1 LLELPAIFSTLIPW
15 ITFAGMALL
24 SWGLKSFRRGIVSA
38 LGFADFEKVF
48 TFFFVVGISNEGVFF
63 AYGLYGM
70 LVLILGVMILLKPS
84 IANRIS
90 SKKGYGFLA
99 FVVGN
104 ILLDLWLSL
113 FLLGYEIDALGVFS
127 IIAFIVVF
135 TEKRKVVKK
144 VVSRADFERR
154 LAKSESLSFTPYLS
168 AMGRVQKV
176 GRSKK
181 KSPAR

>member
-1 LLELPAIFSTLIPW
+1 
-15 ITFAGMALL
+15 MALL
-24 SWGLKSFRRGIVSA
+24 SWGLKSLRRGVVSA

-48 TFFFVVGISNEGVFF
+48 TFFFVVGISNEAVFF

-90 SKKGYGFLA
+90 SKQSYGFLA
-99 FVVGN
+99 FVMGN

-113 FLLGYEIDALGVFS
+113 FLLGYELDVLGIFS
-127 IIAFIVVF
+127 IVAFIVVF
-135 TEKRKVVKK
+135 AEKRKVVEK

-154 LAKSESLSFTPYLS
+154 LAKTQKTSIIREPLYLLHPPRVFS
-168 AMGRVQKV
+168 AGLRKV
-176 GRSKK
+176 SKK
-181 KSPAR
+181 KSAGR